1 MDYKHG
7 TGHGVG
13 YLLNVHEGP
22 NTFRWKLPEGVNAAE
37 LEPGMVTTDEPG
49 IYLEGKYGI
58 RLENELLCVE
68 GPKNEYGQFLEFEI
82 LTLIPWDLDA
92 VNPAQMTEQERTWLN
107 EYHHTVYETIAPH
120 LPKEEQEWLAH
131 ATRAI

>member
-1 MDYKHG
+1 
-7 TGHGVG
+7 
-13 YLLNVHEGP
+13 
-22 NTFRWKLPEGVNAAE
+22 
-37 LEPGMVTTDEPG
+37 MVTTDEPG
-49 IYLEGKYGI
+49 VYLEGKYGI

-92 VNPAQMTEQERTWLN
+92 VDPDQMTEQERTWLN
-107 EYHHTVYETIAPH
+107 EYHHTVYEAIAPH
-120 LPKEEQEWLAH
+120 LPKEEREWLAH

>member
-1 MDYKHG
+1 
-7 TGHGVG
+7 
-13 YLLNVHEGP
+13 
-22 NTFRWKLPEGVNAAE
+22 
-37 LEPGMVTTDEPG
+37 MVTTDEPG

-82 LTLIPWDLDA
+82 LTRIPWDLDA
-92 VNPAQMTEQERTWLN
+92 VDPARMTEQERTWLN
-107 EYHHTVYETIAPH
+107 EYHHTVYEAIAPH

>member
-1 MDYKHG
+1 
-7 TGHGVG
+7 
-13 YLLNVHEGP
+13 
-22 NTFRWKLPEGVNAAE
+22 
-37 LEPGMVTTDEPG
+37 MVTTDEPG

-92 VNPAQMTEQERTWLN
+92 VDPAR
-107 EYHHTVYETIAPH
+107 
-120 LPKEEQEWLAH
+120 
-131 ATRAI
+131 